1 MLELTRITALLA
13 NVNLRTELHGE
24 DREPAADLKFEARV
38 GNDILAHFHPS
49 LKGAFYVRGTDGD
62 LADQGMPDALLV
74 RRFGDQL
81 GPLKW
86 AMEIVG
92 CTLTVHYGVSERS
105 HVVLPEAT
113 ADSFSIEMQEGGQVD
128 ITFRVRTHPD
138 AKQVAILYEA
148 QQQKVEISLEPP
160 SADPDSE
167 MFDEDEIEEE
177 EA

>member
-49 LKGAFYVRGTDGD
+49 LKSAFYVRGTDGD

-92 CTLTVHYGVSERS
+92 CTLTVHHGISEKS
-105 HVVLPEAT
+105 HVVLPGAT
-113 ADSFSIEMQEGGQVD
+113 ADSFVIEAQEGGQVD
-128 ITFRVRTHPD
+128 ITFRVRAHPD
-138 AKQVAILYEA
+138 AKQVAVLYES
-148 QQQKVEISLEPP
+148 QQRHVEISLEPP
-160 SADPDSE
+160 S
-167 MFDEDEIEEE
+167 EDQAEFGEE